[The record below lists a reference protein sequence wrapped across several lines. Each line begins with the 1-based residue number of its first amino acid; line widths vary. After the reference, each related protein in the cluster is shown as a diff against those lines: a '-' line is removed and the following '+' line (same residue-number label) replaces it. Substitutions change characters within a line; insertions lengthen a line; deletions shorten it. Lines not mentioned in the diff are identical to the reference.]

1 MATHDQRPADF
12 ELIAELESRAGKLKK
27 LLDSRS
33 AKRPLIIEFSGAPKA
48 GKTRSISVLELFLK
62 RNGIKVEVFTERASI
77 APIKSKGHLNF
88 NVWVSCASLQGM
100 LEALYRDIDV
110 FILDRGVFDALVWN
124 EWLKMTGKITS
135 EEAEQVAQ
143 FFTMQRWTELVD
155 LIFILTCDPKVS
167 IEREYADQLTTKRGT
182 IMAEETLKQFLQASE
197 KILQENRE
205 KFKRIVS
212 IDTSKTKTRDGVAAI
227 TDEALKVLNEFLDE
241 SIGVVPAKEVKIPL
255 PTSGFVFDSSIISD
269 FVETVKKRRTFLPR
283 SRAEEDPNYLQ
294 PIPCA
299 VLRYRDKVLLLKR
312 KKPGHPLH
320 DTYAVWAGGH
330 ISKDDDGA
338 DILLNTLNRELTEEV
353 FIKEAFDLN
362 PTPIGLIRTSQ
373 DARASRHIA
382 VLYELKLK
390 NEDIALALNPKEFRS
405 TRGSSMSG
413 KLIEIKEIGDIYDE
427 MGDWSKFI
435 VDHLWPEHAQKT
447 KTPLF
452 GS

>member
-1 MATHDQRPADF
+1 MASNAPPSSDF
-12 ELIAELESRAGKLKK
+12 QLIAELESRAAKLKQ
-27 LLDSRS
+27 LLELGS

-62 RNGIKVEVFTERASI
+62 RNGIRVEVFTERASI

-110 FILDRGVFDALVWN
+110 FILDRGIFDALVWN
-124 EWLKMTGKITS
+124 EWLKMTGKITD
-135 EEAEQVAQ
+135 EEAGQVSQ

-182 IMAEETLKQFLQASE
+182 IMAEETLKQFLQASD
-197 KILQENRE
+197 KILKEERG
-205 KFKRIVS
+205 KFKKIVS
-212 IDTSKTKTRDGVAAI
+212 IDTTSTKTRQGVAAI

-241 SIGVVPAKEVKIPL
+241 SIGVVPANAVKTPL
-255 PTSGFVFDSSIISD
+255 PTSGIVSD
-269 FVETVKKRRTFLPR
+269 PKIVSEFVETVKEGKTFLPR

-299 VLRYRDKVLLLKR
+299 VLEYKSKVLLLKR

-330 ISKDDDGA
+330 ISKDDDGP

-353 FIKEAFDLN
+353 FIKEAFDLD
-362 PTPIGLIRTSQ
+362 PTPIGLIRTSE

-382 VLYELKLK
+382 VLYKLRLK
-390 NEDIALALNPKEFRS
+390 NEDIALALNQKEFRS

-413 KLIEIKEIGDIYDE
+413 KLIEIDELGQIYDE

-435 VDHLWPEHAQKT
+435 VDHLWPEQAPKT
-447 KTPLF
+447 KSPLLF
-452 GS
+452 